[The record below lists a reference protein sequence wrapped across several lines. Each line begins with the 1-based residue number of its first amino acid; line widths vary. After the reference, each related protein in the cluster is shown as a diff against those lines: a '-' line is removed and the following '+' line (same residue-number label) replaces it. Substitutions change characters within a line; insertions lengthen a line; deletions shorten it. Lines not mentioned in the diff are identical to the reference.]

1 MGVGA
6 GPSSLINGQRARMKT
21 PILPRP
27 VSSLNHEGKWN
38 GKESNEEV
46 AFACTHCLRSLSSYS
61 EASIP
66 GRNQEEV
73 KAAFGLNPHKT
84 GEKCAVEQYAL
95 PRTCKGN

>member
-6 GPSSLINGQRARMKT
+6 GPFSLINGQRVRMKT

-27 VSSLNHEGKWN
+27 VSSLHH
-38 GKESNEEV
+38 EEV
-46 AFACTHCLRSLSSYS
+46 ASACAHCRGSLSSYS

-73 KAAFGLNPHKT
+73 KAAFGLNPYKT
-84 GEKCAVEQYAL
+84 GEKRAVEQYAL

>member
-1 MGVGA
+1 MGARA
-6 GPSSLINGQRARMKT
+6 GPFSLINGQRVRMKT
-21 PILPRP
+21 PILPWP
-27 VSSLNHEGKWN
+27 MSSPHRKGKEN

-46 AFACTHCLRSLSSYS
+46 AFACALCLRSLSSYS

-73 KAAFGLNPHKT
+73 KAALGLNLYET
-84 GEKCAVEQYAL
+84 QEKCAVERCAL